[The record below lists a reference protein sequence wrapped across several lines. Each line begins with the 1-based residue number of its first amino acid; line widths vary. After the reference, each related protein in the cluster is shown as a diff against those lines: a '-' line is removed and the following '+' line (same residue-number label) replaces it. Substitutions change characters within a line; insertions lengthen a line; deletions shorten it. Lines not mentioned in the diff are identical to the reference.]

1 MCSLNQIQ
9 TMVSQSRN
17 LRNFLDEKR
26 IPYILCQVDVNSNAK
41 KEIRKSTI
49 PKGWM
54 KWTYEK
60 CCKYNKRDADP
71 KCRILNVNL
80 RIGGYVVV
88 DIDSGDVNKHLEKY
102 GNENQT
108 KSIRR
113 GMPHL
118 WFERSPDDKW
128 NDVTNI
134 KDSGVDYRYTSVFEH
149 ADSDIQ
155 NYDPYFNEF
164 NWEKHLGIKPEPK
177 VVKTVKTGN
186 NIQQNCNTTDGD
198 SLLDLIKPKYWTDY
212 DTWRNLIWACIEH
225 FGMDNGI
232 AIATLYSKKIA
243 TYTEGCVEKV
253 AEYYED
259 GRISW
264 GTAHHYARESD
275 PDGYANLMAPQIK
288 PDDETLAEL
297 FLYAFGQNITK
308 DINGDDF
315 IFFHNQWTRA
325 NKDTSHL
332 IKGLISKEVQ
342 KIIDKAFERTY
353 AEIDKYDM
361 GTKQWEDLD
370 KQLKKLSDTKQR
382 IRSNAGTNA
391 VYEKVKNALQL
402 RQKTKIVFDIGDDQL
417 FNIQFKNGVY
427 ELNNKRF
434 RPRTKEDYVTMTLDW
449 NYSEERND
457 ENMEIVNT
465 FFKKVQPD
473 PEMNNFLKEWLAYCL
488 CGDTSHEVFKMNIG
502 RGSNGK
508 TAEFSVHM
516 KCFPLYSLKVDNK
529 TFCEDYTKKHKQL
542 IRQLTEPIRMTIIE
556 EMKMDRMDEEGVKD
570 YTNGGNIPLEIMFGT
585 SKTFKSQS
593 KLNTCS
599 QHEPNMRG
607 DGGVIRRGLLHRYGS
622 TFVEGAVD
630 DYEKHIYKKILNFDK
645 KFDNDE
651 MKLAY
656 FHVLIDN
663 YKPLVIPSSLRDN
676 FKKSL
681 EEGDNFKN
689 VFDDLFEITEDEN
702 RIAKSIVQEK
712 LSAKKL
718 FNWRSNL
725 AELKR
730 LGCIYSDQKK
740 ANGKK
745 GCFLNVREIMEIDE
759 EDEEP
764 NY

>member
-1 MCSLNQIQ
+1 
-9 TMVSQSRN
+9 MVTQSRC
-17 LRNFLDEKR
+17 LRSFLDEKR
-26 IPYILCQVDVNSNAK
+26 IPYILCQVDVKGNT
-41 KEIRKSTI
+41 KEIRGNTI

-54 KWTYEK
+54 KWSYDK
-60 CCKYNKRDADP
+60 CCKYNKKDADP
-71 KCRILNVNL
+71 KCKILNVNL
-80 RIGGYVVV
+80 RGSGYVVV
-88 DIDSGDVNKHLEKY
+88 DIDRGDVYEHFEKY
-102 GNENQT
+102 GTENQT

-118 WFERSPDDKW
+118 WFERSDDDEW
-128 NDVTNI
+128 NDVTNVN
-134 KDSGVDYRYTSVFEH
+134 DTGVDYRYTNVFEH
-149 ADSDIQ
+149 IDAVIE
-155 NYDPYFNEF
+155 NYDPYFDEF
-164 NWEKHLGIKPEPK
+164 DWEKYLGPKPEPK
-177 VVKTVKTGN
+177 VEKPIKTGN
-186 NIQQNCNTTDGD
+186 NIQQNCDTTNGD
-198 SLLDLIKPKYWTDY
+198 FLLDLISPKFWTDY
-212 DTWRNLIWACIEH
+212 HTWRNLIWACIEH

-232 AIATLYSKKIA
+232 AIAILYSKKIA
-243 TYTEGCVEKV
+243 TYTDGCVEKV

-259 GRISW
+259 GKITW
-264 GTAHHYARESD
+264 GTAHHYARESN
-275 PDGYANLMAPQIK
+275 PDGYAELMAPKIK

-325 NKDTSHL
+325 NKDTSNL
-332 IKGLISKEVQ
+332 IRGLISKEVQ
-342 KIIDKAFERTY
+342 KIIEKAFERTFE
-353 AEIDKYDM
+353 EIDKYDM
-361 GTKQWEDLD
+361 GTKEWENLD
-370 KQLKKLSDTKQR
+370 KRLKKLSDAKQR
-382 IRSNAGTNA
+382 IRSNAGTKA
-391 VYEKVKNALQL
+391 TYEKVKDILEL
-402 RQKTKIVFDIGDDQL
+402 RQKTNIVFDIGDDQL

-449 NYSEERND
+449 NYSNERNN

-473 PEMNNFLKEWLAYCL
+473 PEMNSFLKTWLAYCL
-488 CGDTSHEVFKMNIG
+488 TGDTSHEVFKMNIG
-502 RGSNGK
+502 KGSNGK

-516 KCFPLYSLKVDNK
+516 KCFPLYCLKVDNR
-529 TFCEDYTKKHKQL
+529 TFCEDYTKRHKQL
-542 IRQLTEPIRMTIIE
+542 IRQVNEPIRMTIIE
-556 EMKMDRMDEEGVKD
+556 EMKMTRLDEEGVKD
-570 YTNGGNIPLEIMFGT
+570 YTNGGNIPIEIMHGT
-585 SKTFKSQS
+585 SKNFRSQS

-607 DGGVIRRGLLHRYGS
+607 DGGVIRRGLMQFYLS
-622 TFVEGAVD
+622 TFVEGAKD

-689 VFDDLFEITEDEN
+689 VFEDMFEITEDEN
-702 RIAKSIVQEK
+702 RIAKSVVQEK
-712 LSAKKL
+712 LSGKKQH
-718 FNWRSNL
+718 NWRENL

-740 ANGKK
+740 VNGKK
-745 GCFLNVREIMEIDE
+745 GCFLNVREIMDYDE
-759 EDEEP
+759 EDEDP
-764 NY
+764 DY